1 MGRQQAESRRVTSK
15 VAQKCCKSKKSVFW
29 HPQRHA
35 SSRNI
40 KTFVLPHKTGHLRVD
55 SSHIWTQL
63 GGGLSPIVEM
73 VMGETQSHVSRLG
86 RLRKAPESGQSG
98 PTIDLC
104 EFLGSSLSL
113 EHSTNLSDGVYRHRA
128 PEYPDKSHLGPDWPL
143 SGALRSLPRF
153 SFVPEPGARNFACGA
168 NYLAP
173 GRFKFC
179 LRRKLPAPGTKGGL
193 FCICVES
200 RNLT

>member
-15 VAQKCCKSKKSVFW
+15 VAQKCCTSKKSVFW

-63 GGGLSPIVEM
+63 RGGLSLIVEM

-98 PTIDLC
+98 PICDISGYSGAPCLYIPSLRFVDCSRDKELPRNC
-104 EFLGSSLSL
+104 ENITTKATMTAFYPVQLPLPCDSVEL
-113 EHSTNLSDGVYRHRA
+113 TNRA
-128 PEYPDKSHLGPDWPL
+128 PPTEQK
-143 SGALRSLPRF
+143 R
-153 SFVPEPGARNFACGA
+153 
-168 NYLAP
+168 LAQ
-173 GRFKFC
+173 
-179 LRRKLPAPGTKGGL
+179 
-193 FCICVES
+193 S
-200 RNLT
+200 

>member
-15 VAQKCCKSKKSVFW
+15 VAQKCCTSKKSVFW

-63 GGGLSPIVEM
+63 QGGLSPIVEM
-73 VMGETQSHVSRLG
+73 VMGKTQSHVSRLG

-98 PTIDLC
+98 PICDLSGYSGALC
-104 EFLGSSLSL
+104 LYTPSLRFVECS
-113 EHSTNLSDGVYRHRA
+113 R
-128 PEYPDKSHLGPDWPL
+128 DKELPRNSHKSIVGPDWPL
-143 SGALRSLPRF
+143 SGALRSLPR
-153 SFVPEPGARNFACGA
+153 R
-168 NYLAP
+168 L
-173 GRFKFC
+173 
-179 LRRKLPAPGTKGGL
+179 TWD
-193 FCICVES
+193 CVS
-200 RNLT
+200 PITISTIGDKPPCSWVHI

>member
-1 MGRQQAESRRVTSK
+1 M
-15 VAQKCCKSKKSVFW
+15 AQKCCTSKKSVFW

-63 GGGLSPIVEM
+63 RGGLSLIVEM

-98 PTIDLC
+98 PRCD
-104 EFLGSSLSL
+104 
-113 EHSTNLSDGVYRHRA
+113 
-128 PEYPDKSHLGPDWPL
+128 L
-143 SGALRSLPRF
+143 SGYLGALCLYTPSLRFVECSRDKELPRNSHKSIVHRF
-153 SFVPEPGARNFACGA
+153 LQLYASAPAVEHRLRN
-168 NYLAP
+168 
-173 GRFKFC
+173 
-179 LRRKLPAPGTKGGL
+179 
-193 FCICVES
+193 S
-200 RNLT
+200 

>member
-1 MGRQQAESRRVTSK
+1 MGREQAESRRVTSK
-15 VAQKCCKSKKSVFW
+15 GAQKCCKSKKSVFW

-98 PTIDLC
+98 PTTDLC

-128 PEYPDKSHLGPDWPL
+128 PEYPDISHIHVGPDWPL
-143 SGALRSLPRF
+143 SGALRSLPR
-153 SFVPEPGARNFACGA
+153 R
-168 NYLAP
+168 L
-173 GRFKFC
+173 
-179 LRRKLPAPGTKGGL
+179 TWD
-193 FCICVES
+193 CVS
-200 RNLT
+200 PITISTISDKPPRSWVHI

>member
-1 MGRQQAESRRVTSK
+1 MGREQAESRRVTSK
-15 VAQKCCKSKKSVFW
+15 GAQKCCKSKKSVFW

-63 GGGLSPIVEM
+63 RGGLSPIVEM

-98 PTIDLC
+98 PICDIS
-104 EFLGSSLSL
+104 GYS
-113 EHSTNLSDGVYRHRA
+113 GA
-128 PEYPDKSHLGPDWPL
+128 PCLYILPLMFVDCSRDKELPRNSHKSIVGPD
-143 SGALRSLPRF
+143 
-153 SFVPEPGARNFACGA
+153 PGLDG
-168 NYLAP
+168 P
-173 GRFKFC
+173 GRPRTHGEK
-179 LRRKLPAPGTKGGL
+179 
-193 FCICVES
+193 
-200 RNLT
+200 

>member
-1 MGRQQAESRRVTSK
+1 MGREQAESRRVTSK
-15 VAQKCCKSKKSVFW
+15 GAQKCCKSKKSVFW

-63 GGGLSPIVEM
+63 RGGLSPIVEM

-98 PTIDLC
+98 PRCDLS
-104 EFLGSSLSL
+104 G
-113 EHSTNLSDGVYRHRA
+113 Y
-128 PEYPDKSHLGPDWPL
+128 
-143 SGALRSLPRF
+143 SGALCLYTPSLRFVECSRDKELPRN
-153 SFVPEPGARNFACGA
+153 SHKSIVHRILQLYASAPAVEQRLRN
-168 NYLAP
+168 
-173 GRFKFC
+173 
-179 LRRKLPAPGTKGGL
+179 
-193 FCICVES
+193 S
-200 RNLT
+200 

>member
-1 MGRQQAESRRVTSK
+1 MGREQAESRRVTSK

-40 KTFVLPHKTGHLRVD
+40 ETFVIPHKTGHLRVD

-63 GGGLSPIVEM
+63 RGGLSLIVEM

-98 PTIDLC
+98 PICDISGYSGAPCLYIP
-104 EFLGSSLSL
+104 SLRFVDCS
-113 EHSTNLSDGVYRHRA
+113 R
-128 PEYPDKSHLGPDWPL
+128 DKELPRNSHKSVVGPDWPL
-143 SGALRSLPRF
+143 SGALRSLPR
-153 SFVPEPGARNFACGA
+153 R
-168 NYLAP
+168 L
-173 GRFKFC
+173 
-179 LRRKLPAPGTKGGL
+179 TWD
-193 FCICVES
+193 CVS
-200 RNLT
+200 PITISTIGDKPPPSWVHM

>member
-1 MGRQQAESRRVTSK
+1 MGREQAESRRVTSK
-15 VAQKCCKSKKSVFW
+15 GAQKCCKSKKSVFW

-63 GGGLSPIVEM
+63 RGGLSLIVEM

-86 RLRKAPESGQSG
+86 RLRKAPESGQWG

-113 EHSTNLSDGVYRHRA
+113 EQSTNLSDGIYRHGA
-128 PEYPDKSHLGPDWPL
+128 PEYPDLSHIGPDWPL
-143 SGALRSLPRF
+143 SGALRSLPR
-153 SFVPEPGARNFACGA
+153 R
-168 NYLAP
+168 L
-173 GRFKFC
+173 
-179 LRRKLPAPGTKGGL
+179 TWD
-193 FCICVES
+193 CVS
-200 RNLT
+200 PITISTIGDKPPPSWVHM

>member
-73 VMGETQSHVSRLG
+73 VMGETQSHVSPWVRHGPVSWTACASARSPPPQDRFLKCTKTEEFASLNGKKGAEAGFRSRVGG
-86 RLRKAPESGQSG
+86 RAYVKCTGWSGVGCEWAEMAEIQKKQNPTPVDRSVFRFFLFSVYKAV
-98 PTIDLC
+98 
-104 EFLGSSLSL
+104 
-113 EHSTNLSDGVYRHRA
+113 N
-128 PEYPDKSHLGPDWPL
+128 
-143 SGALRSLPRF
+143 
-153 SFVPEPGARNFACGA
+153 
-168 NYLAP
+168 
-173 GRFKFC
+173 
-179 LRRKLPAPGTKGGL
+179 
-193 FCICVES
+193 
-200 RNLT
+200 

>member
-1 MGRQQAESRRVTSK
+1 MGRQQAESPRVTSK

-40 KTFVLPHKTGHLRVD
+40 KTFVLPHKTSHLRVD

-63 GGGLSPIVEM
+63 RGGLSPIVEM

-98 PTIDLC
+98 PRCDLS
-104 EFLGSSLSL
+104 G
-113 EHSTNLSDGVYRHRA
+113 Y
-128 PEYPDKSHLGPDWPL
+128 
-143 SGALRSLPRF
+143 SGALCLYTPSLGFVECSRDKELPRNSHNSIVGPEDKNF
-153 SFVPEPGARNFACGA
+153 YQIRIEHFPTGWAHTMKRKGERLAYLKTAGLTLRETSHPGSVP
-168 NYLAP
+168 
-173 GRFKFC
+173 
-179 LRRKLPAPGTKGGL
+179 
-193 FCICVES
+193 S
-200 RNLT
+200 SD

>member
-55 SSHIWTQL
+55 SSHIWTQMR
-63 GGGLSPIVEM
+63 GGLSPIVEM

-113 EHSTNLSDGVYRHRA
+113 EQSTNLSDGVYRHRA
-128 PEYPDKSHLGPDWPL
+128 PEYPDKLHTCSSCAIP
-143 SGALRSLPRF
+143 PR
-153 SFVPEPGARNFACGA
+153 VA
-168 NYLAP
+168 
-173 GRFKFC
+173 
-179 LRRKLPAPGTKGGL
+179 GGL
-193 FCICVES
+193 WSDGVGCDMCCYPFGVLCRGCG
-200 RNLT
+200 

>member
-63 GGGLSPIVEM
+63 RGGLSPIVEM
-73 VMGETQSHVSRLG
+73 VMGKTQSHVSRLG

-143 SGALRSLPRF
+143 SGALRSLPR
-153 SFVPEPGARNFACGA
+153 R
-168 NYLAP
+168 L
-173 GRFKFC
+173 
-179 LRRKLPAPGTKGGL
+179 TWD
-193 FCICVES
+193 CVS
-200 RNLT
+200 PITISTISDKPPRSWVHI